1 MCSYYSEFKKK
12 KLKKNLIQIS
22 QEDVYESLKN
32 TENLDSLWDDS
43 LHILLAQGEKQ
54 IQLKYL
60 FH

>member
-43 LHILLAQGEKQ
+43 LHILLAQGEK
-54 IQLKYL
+54 
-60 FH
+60 